1 MFSQKYIDI
10 MLQWWY
16 IGVSKGKK
24 GGDKMK
30 KIKWN
35 RVIEFAILFVIVGFV
50 MLRLIQLEDMAKDND
65 NTVELTQREYDAWQ
79 NAMKG
84 E

>member
-1 MFSQKYIDI
+1 
-10 MLQWWY
+10 
-16 IGVSKGKK
+16 
-24 GGDKMK
+24 MK